1 MERSWIKRMLEKG
14 MTVEEIHNMKMDAQ
28 NATIVIPVLF
38 LLTYSAVAIVTGWSM
53 FKTLI
58 MVSPFF
64 AVFELVSLITDK
76 KIDDKELKELMENKY
91 QPHMR
96 KL

>member
-14 MTVEEIHNMKMDAQ
+14 MTVDEIYEMKMDAQ
-28 NATIVIPVLF
+28 NAIIVIPILF
-38 LLTYSAVAIVTGWSM
+38 FLTYSAVLIITEWSM

-64 AVFELVSLITDK
+64 TVFELVSLITDK

-96 KL
+96 KF